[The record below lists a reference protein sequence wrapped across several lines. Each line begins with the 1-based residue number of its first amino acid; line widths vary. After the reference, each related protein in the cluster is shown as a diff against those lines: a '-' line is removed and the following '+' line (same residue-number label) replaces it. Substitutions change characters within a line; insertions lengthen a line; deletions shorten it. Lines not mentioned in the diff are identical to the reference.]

1 MTRRRD
7 SKGSEMKVLATTV
20 FIVAI
25 ASASSAEAPT
35 FASRAPP
42 TAAQAGTVVA
52 LLSGPD
58 FTVVTPRGDPW
69 NARALPRGGET
80 R

>member
-25 ASASSAEAPT
+25 ASASSAEA

-69 NARALPRGGET
+69 NARALPRSGET